1 MILRNSFLSILKG
14 KCEHFVSKN
23 VFLTDRLKNV
33 YFLSLFSLALP
44 FTILSEEKKRERG
57 SDHGIYCDHTGSEP
71 GAMSGKVCC
80 HCVGYVIYVHGII

>member
-1 MILRNSFLSILKG
+1 M
-14 KCEHFVSKN
+14 SKN

-57 SDHGIYCDHTGSEP
+57 SDYGIYCDHTGSEP
-71 GAMSGKVCC
+71 GAMSGKA
-80 HCVGYVIYVHGII
+80 GGPALGTGKSGPGSR